1 MNIKSE
7 ELMVGNLVICHH
19 PTQPEEVV
27 AITFGLLSM
36 LERQEDGFIDKDSPL
51 YRIVKP
57 IPLTDEILKRNKF
70 EAKEGHLLMLDDF
83 FDIDIWEYSDGIWIV
98 KYDCCEMNMP
108 FEQLTICYLH
118 ELQQFMR
125 HCGIDKTI
133 EYRLQ
138 TLVYG
143 RERCI
148 KKEK

>member
-1 MNIKSE
+1 MKAN
-7 ELMVGNLVICHH
+7 ELMIGDWLQYYDCNLEKKCYAQVTSIQADGTEPYIQTSDSDVYYPVNTYKDISLTADILESIGFEPRDGHF
-19 PTQPEEVV
+19 
-27 AITFGLLSM
+27 ILS
-36 LERQEDGFIDKDSPL
+36 
-51 YRIVKP
+51 
-57 IPLTDEILKRNKF
+57 
-70 EAKEGHLLMLDDF
+70 DDYY
-83 FDIDIWEYSDGIWIV
+83 DIDIWEYSDGIWIV